1 MRRALLGLMAATALV
16 AAPAS
21 GQSPLKIGFINSQIL
36 LDQAPGAQAA
46 SQQFEQELA
55 NMRSEL
61 QPMAAQFDS
70 MVAQFDSQSMTLSQ
84 DARRQRQ
91 QEIMR
96 LQAQLEQAAGA
107 MEQQA
112 QQRRAEIVQPIMD
125 RVSRTIEAL
134 RVEGGYHLIFDVAAG
149 SVIAADPALDLTQ
162 EVLRRLQAEAGVSGN
177 TGGAGGPA
185 RN

>member
-1 MRRALLGLMAATALV
+1 MAVLALT
-16 AAPAS
+16 AAPAV
-21 GQSPLKIGFINSQIL
+21 GQTSLKIGFINSQVL

-46 SQQFEQELA
+46 SAQFEEELGE
-55 NMRSEL
+55 MRAQL
-61 QPMAAQFDS
+61 QPMAAQFDT
-70 MVAQFDSQSMTLSQ
+70 MVAQFESQAMTLSE

-91 QEIMR
+91 QQ
-96 LQAQLEQAAGA
+96 LLQAQAQLEQAAGQ

-112 QQRRAEIVQPIMD
+112 AQRRAEIVQPIMD

-162 EVLRRLQAEAGVSGN
+162 EVLRRLQAAAGT
-177 TGGAGGPA
+177 TGD
-185 RN
+185 RDR